1 VARNDGGDPTI
12 TFRIPEGLKREMEEE
27 MELSGRNNNI
37 SEFIKDAI
45 KYYIDFRIS
54 QRIEGAKVK
63 TVITKTGDL

>member
-1 VARNDGGDPTI
+1 
-12 TFRIPEGLKREMEEE
+12 MEEE